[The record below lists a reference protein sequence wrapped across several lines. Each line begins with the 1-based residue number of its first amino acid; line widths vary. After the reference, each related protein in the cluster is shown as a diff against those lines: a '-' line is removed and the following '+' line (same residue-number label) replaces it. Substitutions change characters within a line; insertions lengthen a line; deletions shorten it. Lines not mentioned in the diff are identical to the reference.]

1 MNGKEFVKW
10 VLAVVCG
17 LFVWGIVKSVM
28 FFMMF
33 ASMLASASLSGGSG
47 AVIPKEG
54 VLIMDM
60 SKLAIIEQ
68 TQENNP
74 LASIQNKD
82 ITPLGIRDAVSA
94 IHKAAEDPGVK
105 YILIKAD
112 GAATSLTKLEEI
124 RKALTDYRKSGK
136 AVVAYG
142 EAFTSGSYY
151 LASVA
156 DKIYTTSHHGGNT
169 FMLGISGRMLFLKD
183 LLDKLGVSYQ
193 LIRHGKYKSA
203 GETYIKNAP
212 SPENMEQNQEMIN
225 SIWTNL
231 AEVICESRDITR
243 EKLDSLIDNLC
254 LCTPQD
260 FLKYSLVDELLTKEE
275 LKEKLAALAVKD
287 SFKEVQMIPFK
298 DYVTVLTT
306 TPSAAKNKIAIIFAE
321 GEIVD
326 GKDKQAVAGDRF
338 ASIIADVRAD
348 SSVKAVVLRVASPGG
363 SVLASEKIRSEI
375 DLLRKEKPVI
385 ASYGSYAASG
395 GYWISNSC
403 DKIYSDPSTLT
414 GSIGVFSM
422 IPDLSKTAKD
432 ILKVNVISVG
442 SSRHSDM
449 FSLIRP
455 LDAQE
460 VAYMQKSVNDIYD
473 AFLANVSEGRG
484 MSTEEIDKIAQGRVW
499 TGADALKIGLVDEI
513 GSLYDAVSYAAGT
526 QGDGDLADWSITCY
540 PKPQTLLE
548 MIMESLSG
556 TSSVMAG
563 TPFAPVE
570 KAYKDWNWN
579 SSERIYARMP
589 YIMEIK

>member
-1 MNGKEFVKW
+1 MDLGK
-10 VLAVVCG
+10 VV
-17 LFVWGIVKSVM
+17 M
-28 FFMMF
+28 T
-33 ASMLASASLSGGSG
+33 
-47 AVIPKEG
+47 
-54 VLIMDM
+54 
-60 SKLAIIEQ
+60 EQ
-68 TQENNP
+68 TQEMNP
-74 LASIQNKD
+74 MAVIQGDETTSIGLWDAVQSIKAAAADPAVQYIYLRPEGFGASIAQVEE
-82 ITPLGIRDAVSA
+82 LRQA
-94 IHKAAEDPGVK
+94 IAEF
-105 YILIKAD
+105 
-112 GAATSLTKLEEI
+112 
-124 RKALTDYRKSGK
+124 RKSGK
-136 AVVAYG
+136 AVVAYLENPTTG
-142 EAFTSGSYY
+142 AYY
-151 LASVA
+151 LATAA
-156 DKIYTTSHHGGNT
+156 DKIYMGSYCGGTSMMTGVGT
-169 FMLGISGRMLFLKD
+169 QMFFLKD
-183 LLDKLGVSYQ
+183 LLDKFGVNVQ

-203 GETYIKNAP
+203 GEMYIKNKP
-212 SPENMEQNQEMIN
+212 SDENMEQNQEMIN

-275 LKEKLAALAVKD
+275 LKEKLASLAVKD

-348 SSVKAVVLRVASPGG
+348 SSVKAVVLRVTSPGG
-363 SVLASEKIRSEI
+363 SVLASEKIRNEI

-432 ILKVNVISVG
+432 ILKVNVTSVG

-499 TGADALKIGLVDEI
+499 TGSDALKIGLVDEI

-526 QGDGDLADWSITCY
+526 QGDGDLADWSIACY

>member
-1 MNGKEFVKW
+1 MKEFLKMT
-10 VLAVVCG
+10 LAVLCG
-17 LFVWGIVKSVM
+17 LFIMGILSSVM
-28 FFMMF
+28 FFSC
-33 ASMLASASLSGGSG
+33 AGALASLGSSTPVMPRSG
-47 AVIPKEG
+47 I
-54 VLIMDM
+54 LNMDLGKVVM
-60 SKLAIIEQ
+60 TEQ
-68 TQENNP
+68 TQEMNP
-74 LASIQNKD
+74 MAVIQGDETTSIGLWDAVQSIKAAAADPAVQYIYLRPEGFSASIAQVEE
-82 ITPLGIRDAVSA
+82 LRQA
-94 IHKAAEDPGVK
+94 I
-105 YILIKAD
+105 AD
-112 GAATSLTKLEEI
+112 F
-124 RKALTDYRKSGK
+124 RKSGK
-136 AVVAYG
+136 AVVAYLENPTTG
-142 EAFTSGSYY
+142 AYY
-151 LASVA
+151 LATAA
-156 DKIYTTSHHGGNT
+156 DKIYMGSYCGGTSMMTGVGT
-169 FMLGISGRMLFLKD
+169 QMFFLKD
-183 LLDKLGVSYQ
+183 LLDKFGVNVQ

-203 GETYIKNAP
+203 GEMYIKNKP
-212 SPENMEQNQEMIN
+212 SDENMEQNQEMIN

-363 SVLASEKIRSEI
+363 SVLASEKIRNEI

-432 ILKVNVISVG
+432 ILKVNVTSVG

-484 MSTEEIDKIAQGRVW
+484 MSTEDIDKIAQGRVW

-526 QGDGDLADWSITCY
+526 QGDGDLADWSIACY

-589 YIMEIK
+589 YIMDVR

>member
-1 MNGKEFVKW
+1 MT
-10 VLAVVCG
+10 LAVLCG
-17 LFVWGIVKSVM
+17 LFIMGILSPVM
-28 FFMMF
+28 FFSC
-33 ASMLASASLSGGSG
+33 AGALASLGSSTP
-47 AVIPKEG
+47 VMPRSG
-54 VLIMDM
+54 VLNMDLGKVVM
-60 SKLAIIEQ
+60 TEQ
-68 TQENNP
+68 TQEMNP
-74 LASIQNKD
+74 MAVIQGDETTSIGLWDAVQSIKAAAADPSVQYIYLRPEGFGASIAQVEE
-82 ITPLGIRDAVSA
+82 LRQA
-94 IHKAAEDPGVK
+94 I
-105 YILIKAD
+105 AD
-112 GAATSLTKLEEI
+112 F
-124 RKALTDYRKSGK
+124 RKSGK
-136 AVVAYG
+136 AVVAYLENPTTG
-142 EAFTSGSYY
+142 AYY
-151 LASVA
+151 LATAA
-156 DKIYTTSHHGGNT
+156 DKIYMGSYCGGTSMMTGVGT
-169 FMLGISGRMLFLKD
+169 QMFFLKD
-183 LLDKLGVSYQ
+183 LLDKFGVNVQ

-203 GETYIKNAP
+203 GEMYIKNKP
-212 SPENMEQNQEMIN
+212 SDENMEQNQEMIN

-254 LCTPQD
+254 LCTPED

-306 TPSAAKNKIAIIFAE
+306 TPSTAKNKIAIIFAE

-363 SVLASEKIRSEI
+363 SVLASEKIRNEI

-432 ILKVNVISVG
+432 ILKVNVTSVG

-460 VAYMQKSVNDIYD
+460 IAYMQKSVNDIYD

-526 QGDGDLADWSITCY
+526 QGDGDLADWSIACY

>member
-1 MNGKEFVKW
+1 MMTGV
-10 VLAVVCG
+10 G
-17 LFVWGIVKSVM
+17 TQM
-28 FFMMF
+28 F
-33 ASMLASASLSGGSG
+33 
-47 AVIPKEG
+47 
-54 VLIMDM
+54 
-60 SKLAIIEQ
+60 
-68 TQENNP
+68 
-74 LASIQNKD
+74 
-82 ITPLGIRDAVSA
+82 
-94 IHKAAEDPGVK
+94 
-105 YILIKAD
+105 
-112 GAATSLTKLEEI
+112 
-124 RKALTDYRKSGK
+124 
-136 AVVAYG
+136 
-142 EAFTSGSYY
+142 
-151 LASVA
+151 
-156 DKIYTTSHHGGNT
+156 
-169 FMLGISGRMLFLKD
+169 FLKD
-183 LLDKLGVSYQ
+183 LLDKFGVNVQ

-203 GETYIKNAP
+203 GEMYIKNKP
-212 SPENMEQNQEMIN
+212 SDENMEQNQEMIN

-363 SVLASEKIRSEI
+363 SVLASEKIRNEI

>member
-1 MNGKEFVKW
+1 MDLGK
-10 VLAVVCG
+10 VV
-17 LFVWGIVKSVM
+17 M
-28 FFMMF
+28 T
-33 ASMLASASLSGGSG
+33 
-47 AVIPKEG
+47 
-54 VLIMDM
+54 
-60 SKLAIIEQ
+60 EQ
-68 TQENNP
+68 TQEMNP
-74 LASIQNKD
+74 MAVIQGDEATSIGLWDAVQSIKAAAADPAVQYIYLRPEGFSASIAQVEE
-82 ITPLGIRDAVSA
+82 LRQA
-94 IHKAAEDPGVK
+94 I
-105 YILIKAD
+105 AD
-112 GAATSLTKLEEI
+112 F
-124 RKALTDYRKSGK
+124 RKSGK
-136 AVVAYG
+136 AVVAYLENPTTG
-142 EAFTSGSYY
+142 AYY
-151 LASVA
+151 LATAA
-156 DKIYTTSHHGGNT
+156 DKIYMGSYCGGTSMMTGVGT
-169 FMLGISGRMLFLKD
+169 QMFFLKD
-183 LLDKLGVSYQ
+183 LLDKFGVNVQ

-203 GETYIKNAP
+203 GEMYIKNKP
-212 SPENMEQNQEMIN
+212 SDENMEQNQEMIN

-363 SVLASEKIRSEI
+363 SVLASEKIRNEI

>member
-1 MNGKEFVKW
+1 MDLGK
-10 VLAVVCG
+10 VV
-17 LFVWGIVKSVM
+17 M
-28 FFMMF
+28 T
-33 ASMLASASLSGGSG
+33 
-47 AVIPKEG
+47 
-54 VLIMDM
+54 
-60 SKLAIIEQ
+60 EQ
-68 TQENNP
+68 TQEMNP
-74 LASIQNKD
+74 MAVIQGDETTSIGLWDAIQSIKAAAADPAVQYIYLRPEGFGASIAQVEE
-82 ITPLGIRDAVSA
+82 LRQA
-94 IHKAAEDPGVK
+94 IAEF
-105 YILIKAD
+105 
-112 GAATSLTKLEEI
+112 
-124 RKALTDYRKSGK
+124 RKSGK
-136 AVVAYG
+136 AVVAYLENPTTG
-142 EAFTSGSYY
+142 AYY
-151 LASVA
+151 LATAA
-156 DKIYTTSHHGGNT
+156 DKIYMGSYCGGTSMMTGVGT
-169 FMLGISGRMLFLKD
+169 QMFFLKD
-183 LLDKLGVSYQ
+183 LLDKFGVNVQ

-203 GETYIKNAP
+203 GEMYIKNKP
-212 SPENMEQNQEMIN
+212 SDENMEQNQEMIN

-363 SVLASEKIRSEI
+363 SVLASEKIRNEI

-432 ILKVNVISVG
+432 ILKVNVTSVG

-484 MSTEEIDKIAQGRVW
+484 MSTEEINKIAQGRVW

-526 QGDGDLADWSITCY
+526 QGDGDLADWSIACY

>member
-1 MNGKEFVKW
+1 MT
-10 VLAVVCG
+10 LAVLCG
-17 LFVWGIVKSVM
+17 LFIMGILSSVM
-28 FFMMF
+28 FFSY
-33 ASMLASASLSGGSG
+33 AGALASLGSSTP
-47 AVIPKEG
+47 VMPRSG
-54 VLIMDM
+54 VLNMDLGKVVM
-60 SKLAIIEQ
+60 TEQ
-68 TQENNP
+68 TQEMNP
-74 LASIQNKD
+74 MAVIQGDETTSIGLWDAVQSIKAAAADPAVQYIYLRPEGFGASIAQVEE
-82 ITPLGIRDAVSA
+82 LRQA
-94 IHKAAEDPGVK
+94 IAEF
-105 YILIKAD
+105 
-112 GAATSLTKLEEI
+112 
-124 RKALTDYRKSGK
+124 RKSGK
-136 AVVAYG
+136 AVVAYLENPTTG
-142 EAFTSGSYY
+142 AYY
-151 LASVA
+151 LATAA
-156 DKIYTTSHHGGNT
+156 DKIYMGSYCGGTSMMTGVGT
-169 FMLGISGRMLFLKD
+169 QMFFLKD
-183 LLDKLGVSYQ
+183 LLDKFGVNVQ

-203 GETYIKNAP
+203 GEMYIKNKP
-212 SPENMEQNQEMIN
+212 SDENMEQNQEMIN

-287 SFKEVQMIPFK
+287 SFNEVQMIPFK

-363 SVLASEKIRSEI
+363 SVLASEKIRNEI

-432 ILKVNVISVG
+432 ILKVNVTSVG

-589 YIMEIK
+589 YIMDVR

>member
-1 MNGKEFVKW
+1 MKEFLKMT
-10 VLAVVCG
+10 LAVLCG
-17 LFVWGIVKSVM
+17 LFIMGILSSVM
-28 FFMMF
+28 FFSR
-33 ASMLASASLSGGSG
+33 AGALASLGSSTP
-47 AVIPKEG
+47 VMPRSG
-54 VLIMDM
+54 VLNMDLGKVVM
-60 SKLAIIEQ
+60 TEQ
-68 TQENNP
+68 TQEMNP
-74 LASIQNKD
+74 MAVIQGDETTSISIGLWDAVQSIKAAAADPAVQYIYLRPEGFGASIAQVEE
-82 ITPLGIRDAVSA
+82 LRQA
-94 IHKAAEDPGVK
+94 IAEF
-105 YILIKAD
+105 
-112 GAATSLTKLEEI
+112 
-124 RKALTDYRKSGK
+124 RKSGK
-136 AVVAYG
+136 AVVAYLENPTTG
-142 EAFTSGSYY
+142 AYY
-151 LASVA
+151 LATAA
-156 DKIYTTSHHGGNT
+156 DKIYMGSYCGGTSMMTGVGT
-169 FMLGISGRMLFLKD
+169 QMFFLKD
-183 LLDKLGVSYQ
+183 LLDKFGVNVQ

-203 GETYIKNAP
+203 GEMYIKNKP
-212 SPENMEQNQEMIN
+212 SDENMEQNQEMIN

-275 LKEKLAALAVKD
+275 LKEKLASLAVKD

-363 SVLASEKIRSEI
+363 SVLASEKIRNEI

-432 ILKVNVISVG
+432 ILKINVTSVG

-484 MSTEEIDKIAQGRVW
+484 MSTEDIDKIAQGRVW

-526 QGDGDLADWSITCY
+526 QGDGDLADWSIACY

-589 YIMEIK
+589 YVMEIK

>member
-1 MNGKEFVKW
+1 MMTGV
-10 VLAVVCG
+10 G
-17 LFVWGIVKSVM
+17 TQM
-28 FFMMF
+28 F
-33 ASMLASASLSGGSG
+33 
-47 AVIPKEG
+47 
-54 VLIMDM
+54 
-60 SKLAIIEQ
+60 
-68 TQENNP
+68 
-74 LASIQNKD
+74 
-82 ITPLGIRDAVSA
+82 
-94 IHKAAEDPGVK
+94 
-105 YILIKAD
+105 
-112 GAATSLTKLEEI
+112 
-124 RKALTDYRKSGK
+124 
-136 AVVAYG
+136 
-142 EAFTSGSYY
+142 
-151 LASVA
+151 
-156 DKIYTTSHHGGNT
+156 
-169 FMLGISGRMLFLKD
+169 FLKD
-183 LLDKLGVSYQ
+183 LLDKFGVNVQ

-203 GETYIKNAP
+203 GEMYIKNKP
-212 SPENMEQNQEMIN
+212 SDENMEQNQEMIN

-260 FLKYSLVDELLTKEE
+260 FLQYSLVDELLTKEE

-363 SVLASEKIRSEI
+363 SVLASEKIRNEI

-432 ILKVNVISVG
+432 ILKVNVTSIG

-473 AFLANVSEGRG
+473 AFLASVSEGRG
-484 MSTEEIDKIAQGRVW
+484 MSTEDIDKIAQGRVW
-499 TGADALKIGLVDEI
+499 TGSDALKIGLVDEI
-513 GSLYDAVSYAAGT
+513 GSLYDAVSYAAST
-526 QGDGDLADWSITCY
+526 QGDGSLTDWSIACY

-589 YIMEIK
+589 YIMDVR